1 MNRGPQ
7 KHAPPTTKLGEDKIN
22 NSRYARLHLV
32 YATNPCE
39 DILIVLHLLGPWN
52 WLGEYF
58 VSSTTSSD
66 VGRKELG
73 QMATN
78 ERTDFP

>member
-39 DILIVLHLLGPWN
+39 DILIVLHLLGP
-52 WLGEYF
+52 
-58 VSSTTSSD
+58 
-66 VGRKELG
+66 
-73 QMATN
+73 
-78 ERTDFP
+78 